1 MTPGAM
7 SREDRIRRR
16 IATAD
21 DAVRLIGE
29 LLGEPYA
36 SPAEACIAVRRLSAA
51 ADAMADELGR
61 IQAAV
66 ERANAATRRAYE
78 EER

>member
-1 MTPGAM
+1 MITVDELRAALVDAR
-7 SREDRIRRR
+7 REI
-16 IATAD
+16 
-21 DAVRLIGE
+21 DALR
-29 LLGEPYA
+29 A
-36 SPAEACIAVRRLSAA
+36 FARS
-51 ADAMADELGR
+51 DDELGR